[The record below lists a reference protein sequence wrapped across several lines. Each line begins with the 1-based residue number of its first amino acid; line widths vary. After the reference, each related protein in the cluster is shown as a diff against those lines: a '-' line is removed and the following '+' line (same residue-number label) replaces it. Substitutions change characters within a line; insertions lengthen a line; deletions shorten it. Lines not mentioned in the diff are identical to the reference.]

1 MRTVRITGHLIT
13 NIWKWFVLP
22 LVFLAIVFII
32 INDLNLDNVN

>member
-1 MRTVRITGHLIT
+1 MHDVRITGNLIT

-32 INDLNLDNVN
+32 INDFNFDTSN